1 MAYVA
6 LGKKVSDI
14 PEDGM
19 TLAKAE
25 ETFVLL
31 SSVNGEIYATS
42 WSCPHAG
49 AALNYGFLMG
59 SEVMCPLHEAMFDV
73 ITGDIVM
80 GPASHGLRCFTVK
93 VGGEAIF
100 IDQG

>member
-19 TLAKAE
+19 TLVKAE

-31 SSVNGEIYATS
+31 SSVNGEI
-42 WSCPHAG
+42 
-49 AALNYGFLMG
+49 
-59 SEVMCPLHEAMFDV
+59 
-73 ITGDIVM
+73 
-80 GPASHGLRCFTVK
+80 
-93 VGGEAIF
+93 
-100 IDQG
+100 